1 MRSLLVY
8 FRMSKERHDEGL
20 VNKLNRL
27 RLKMNEKMD
36 SIFISMSNDA
46 RRRENE
52 KKRNRAMN
60 EIFKDN

>member
-1 MRSLLVY
+1 MNQ
-8 FRMSKERHDEGL
+8 ERHDEGL

-27 RLKMNEKMD
+27 RLKVNEKMD

-46 RRRENE
+46 RRRARAQE
-52 KKRNRAMN
+52 KEREREKRNRAMN